1 MVLKSVTA
9 SGSQPT
15 AMPFFW
21 RQSLGTVGV
30 LVLVDEGAAE
40 VGVSRG
46 EESMIRERDE
56 ELVMIDGLEPVPV
69 GKGLKPVPVGKG
81 LKPVPEPPVGPPVGP
96 P

>member
-1 MVLKSVTA
+1 M
-9 SGSQPT
+9 

-21 RQSLGTVGV
+21 RQFLGRVGV
-30 LVLVDEGAAE
+30 LVLVDEEAVLVGVA

-46 EESMIRERDE
+46 EESMIMGRDG

-81 LKPVPEPPVGPPVGP
+81 LKPVPEPPVGPPEGP